1 MGAKMNSFG
10 NKNLPNIKRKKSQDY
25 RSIQYNRNR
34 NQSNDGFQKGKLYM
48 DSASQMNNVRDRKN
62 SSGMGQVDEVELNYR
77 LGNHNR
83 PNYY

>member
-34 NQSNDGFQKGKLYM
+34 NQSNDG
-48 DSASQMNNVRDRKN
+48 NN
-62 SSGMGQVDEVELNYR
+62 
-77 LGNHNR
+77 
-83 PNYY
+83 